1 MKKKPE
7 TPLECYMRHIAH
19 ANIIIL
25 NKVLTDI
32 QNQNNNE
39 QQ

>member
-1 MKKKPE
+1 MDKPE
-7 TPLECYMRHIAH
+7 SPREVYMRHIAH
-19 ANIIIL
+19 ANINIL